1 MDFTET
7 VVLLVIGIASI
18 RADILLGHISRAVE
32 TIAAA
37 KVKRVAPV
45 RKDAPFM
52 QAHPNGKPIVK

>member
-1 MDFTET
+1 MDLTET
-7 VVLLVIGIASI
+7 VVLIVLGIASI
-18 RADILLGHISRAVE
+18 RADVLLAHISHAVE